1 MPSSRR
7 SSSSGSTLVTTAES
21 PCGGEASAPGS
32 QHASRSPSSFCKAD
46 TVPTAPQGIT
56 CCQGTLTYSTR
67 PTWLSAWSS
76 KRAKAY
82 RQCGRKGAGGE
93 GRKGIKRKGGWEQ
106 DQKPAQRGQG
116 LKQDGDGA
124 AKVVTAITPGHGT
137 HALRLGHAALL
148 QRDLRG
154 RGQEPRCRAVA
165 HQADVPHVLPSF
177 SSGGPTRSGQK
188 RVCQD
193 FSEPYGLSFY
203 SRARWVD

>member
-1 MPSSRR
+1 M
-7 SSSSGSTLVTTAES
+7 
-21 PCGGEASAPGS
+21 
-32 QHASRSPSSFCKAD
+32 
-46 TVPTAPQGIT
+46 
-56 CCQGTLTYSTR
+56 
-67 PTWLSAWSS
+67 
-76 KRAKAY
+76 
-82 RQCGRKGAGGE
+82 
-93 GRKGIKRKGGWEQ
+93 Q